1 VDGAVLIG
9 VNWASFVD
17 RFSNNINDSAK
28 SLGTHGHHDG
38 EASVQDGL
46 STNET
51 LS

>member
-1 VDGAVLIG
+1 MDRAVLIS
-9 VNWASFVD
+9 VNGASFVD
-17 RFSNNINDSAK
+17 RLSNNINDSAK
-28 SLGTHGHHDG
+28 SLGTHRHHDG

>member
-1 VDGAVLIG
+1 MDGAVLIS
-9 VNWASFVD
+9 VNGASFVN
-17 RFSNNINDSAK
+17 RLSNNINDSAK